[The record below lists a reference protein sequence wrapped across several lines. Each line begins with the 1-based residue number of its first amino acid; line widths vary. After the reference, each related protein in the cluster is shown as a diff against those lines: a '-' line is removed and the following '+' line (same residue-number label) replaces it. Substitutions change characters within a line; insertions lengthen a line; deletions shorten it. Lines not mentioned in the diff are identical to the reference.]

1 MSGVLVETLRSLL
14 GPGAVHFRVESA
26 CLAVSLRRLEGGR
39 IVVLPL
45 ARLSADHKW
54 GRK

>member
-1 MSGVLVETLRSLL
+1 MSDVLVASLRSLL
-14 GPGAVHFRVESA
+14 GPGAVRFCAESA

-45 ARLSADHKW
+45 ARLS
-54 GRK
+54 GRLS